1 MGIGYRKFEPNQYV
15 IKVKSGKVKEKGLG
29 LSFFYN
35 TRTTS
40 MMVVPTVAI
49 DTGFTFSD
57 IMTSDYQ
64 SMYVQGDL
72 SFAIED
78 YEKAAQMVDFSFR
91 SEKEYEQ
98 VLFEA
103 KEKISNKVINAAK
116 VSVVQLICRK
126 EVREAVSISREL
138 EKILFEDLKEN
149 EMLKKYG
156 LVILGV
162 SVLSVL
168 PGKETK
174 QALESTTREQILK
187 EQDDAIYKRRNA
199 CIEQERVI
207 RENELQTEIS
217 IAEKEKEKK
226 EKEMDTRRL
235 VQERE
240 AEIRQKDILNKIKI
254 EEDKIKLTD
263 LEAENAKRNSDSK
276 AYDLRVQLD
285 VYKEMD
291 PSVLEIL
298 AMNSMDAKTA
308 IAKAFLGLGERVEK
322 IGNLNVSPELL
333 SSLLK

>member
-1 MGIGYRKFEPNQYV
+1 MGIRYRKFEPNQYV
-15 IKVKSGKVKEKGLG
+15 IKMKGGKVKEKGLG

-64 SMYVQGDL
+64 SIYVQGDI

-103 KEKISNKVINAAK
+103 KEKMSNKVINAAK
-116 VSVVQLICRK
+116 VSVVQLICNK
-126 EVREAVSISREL
+126 DVREAVLISREL
-138 EKILFEDLKEN
+138 EKILFEDLRKN

-156 LVILGV
+156 LSILGV
-162 SVLSVL
+162 SILSVL
-168 PGKETK
+168 PGRETK

-207 RENELQTEIS
+207 RENELQTDIS

-235 VQERE
+235 IQERE
-240 AEIRQKDILNKIKI
+240 AEILQKDIQNSIAVEK
-254 EEDKIKLTD
+254 EKIKLTD
-263 LEAENAKRNSDSK
+263 LEVENAKRTSDSK
-276 AYDLRVQLD
+276 AYDLRAQLE

-291 PSVLEIL
+291 PAILEIL
-298 AMNSMDAKTA
+298 AMNGMDAKTA
-308 IAKAFLGLGERVEK
+308 DRKSV
-322 IGNLNVSPELL
+322 V
-333 SSLLK
+333 